1 MSNYKSSIET
11 IGKKSNNG
19 DYDIIYYN
27 ANIVN
32 ADSSNDVNFNDV
44 PNVKFQ
50 ETRNVPIINNAGD
63 YEFSIVRFQIN
74 GSNKMLPLFVPQ
86 IEIGQSDIDKTIYSI
101 GLYLQKTFTDNNG
114 DLKTFKGYAS
124 LPITFLSENL
134 QYGDVANGLLP
145 APPLKTQDLS
155 SDYYYVYTYEHVVT
169 MVNATMKDV
178 YDKLILDYNTYY
190 VVNNGRPL
198 GNQKFT
204 SFPPYMTF
212 ESDKKLFSLYGD
224 TYSYGGQFRRSYHEP
239 NQNGDER
246 FDLYFDDN
254 LMGLFSSFDS
264 VYYSNVITNNGSAN
278 NTELNHIN
286 FYNKLNTN
294 IWKPNGYIGF
304 TTLADSYYKM
314 QQNYTSTSTLW
325 SPVSSIVF
333 TSNQLPVL
341 VEQVSAPIIYGSSND
356 DNTNQSS
363 TSSFSPIIADFVLNV
378 KNADEYSQFILYDP
392 QGEFKMAS
400 LMGGSNSAI
409 TNIDL
414 ACFWR
419 NRLTGSLVPMKIYNY
434 SSVSIKMM
442 FRKKKI

>member
-11 IGKKSNNG
+11 IGKKDKKG
-19 DYDIIYYN
+19 DYDIVYYN

-32 ADSSNDVNFNDV
+32 AESANDVNYNDV

-50 ETRNVPIINNAGD
+50 ETRNVPIISNAGD

-86 IEIGQSDIDKTIYSI
+86 IEIGQPDIDKTIYSL
-101 GLYLQKTFTDNNG
+101 GLYLQKTYLDTSGN
-114 DLKTFKGYAS
+114 LQTFKGYAK
-124 LPITFLSENL
+124 LPISFISENL
-134 QYGDVANGLLP
+134 QYGDVSNGLLP

-178 YDKLILDYNTYY
+178 YDIIVADYNAYY
-190 VVNNGRPL
+190 AANGGGGGTQTL
-198 GNQKFT
+198 T

-212 ESDKKLFSLYGD
+212 EADKKLFNLYGD
-224 TYSYGGQFRRSYHEP
+224 TYSYGGQFRRSFHNP
-239 NQNGDER
+239 PQAGDER

-264 VYYSNVITNNGSAN
+264 VFYSNVVTNNNSAN
-278 NTELNHIN
+278 TTELNHIN

-294 IWKPNGYIGF
+294 IWKPNGFTGF
-304 TTLADSYYKM
+304 TPLADSYYKM

-341 VEQVSAPIIYGSSND
+341 VEQVSAPIVYGSSNGD
-356 DNTNQSS
+356 DANQSS
-363 TSSFSPIIADFVLNV
+363 TASYSPIIADFVLNV
-378 KNADEYSQFILYDP
+378 KNADDYSQFILYDP

-400 LMGGSNSAI
+400 FLGGSNSAI
-409 TNIDL
+409 TNIDI
-414 ACFWR
+414 ACWWK

-434 SSVSIKMM
+434 STVSIKMM